1 MTHITHL
8 SQVLAF
14 TTGFC
19 WLIRSPIS
27 MNMRWS
33 PIDFAQQL
41 TPLGVSAPKIRLNI
55 FLYLT
60 Y

>member
-1 MTHITHL
+1 
-8 SQVLAF
+8 
-14 TTGFC
+14 
-19 WLIRSPIS
+19 
-27 MNMRWS
+27 MNVRWS

-41 TPLGVSAPKIRLNI
+41 TPFGVSAPKIRLNI